1 MGGDREADVTARSTH
16 RPHAALLLGVAAFLI
31 VSALLVLHLAAAG
44 NGPAW
49 RRDGL
54 PGATVHSLSIDPRRS
69 GMVFAA
75 AETGVYRRD
84 PSGPWRRV
92 LRAYTVWGVQ
102 VLSDGRTV
110 IAGDQAGT
118 VYISHDLGHHWIGSP
133 VTAMGVYAVSGQP
146 GHPDRLLAGA
156 GGGVYLSLDGGVHW
170 QRRLALPN
178 AAGAAFAWRPGTVST
193 VFAGSVAGAAG
204 GSTRVFVSRDGGMH
218 WATFGRALGSRGGIM
233 SLAAPRAHLD
243 AGTMGN
249 RLWTIPLT
257 GGTWQQ
263 HAAGVPAN
271 QHVSGIADVPGPP
284 ETTFIATLG
293 AGVFR
298 SDNGGRRWAAASDGL
313 PSVDQNQIILSL
325 AYAPRE
331 HSLYAGTTDGVFR
344 MHTGAP
350 TP

>member
-1 MGGDREADVTARSTH
+1 VTRHSSH
-16 RPHAALLLGVAAFLI
+16 RTRTALLIAVAALLAASTF
-31 VSALLVLHLAAAG
+31 LVLRLVVAG
-44 NGPAW
+44 KGPAW
-49 RRDGL
+49 RQDGL
-54 PGATVHSLSIDPRRS
+54 PGATVHSLSVDPRRS
-69 GMVFAA
+69 GVVFAA
-75 AETGVYRRD
+75 AQTGVYRRD
-84 PSGPWRRV
+84 PSGAWRRV

-110 IAGDQAGT
+110 LAGDQAGT

-133 VTAMGVYAVSGQP
+133 VTPMGVYAVSGQP
-146 GHPDRLLAGA
+146 GHPHHLLAGA
-156 GGGVYLSLDGGVHW
+156 GGGIYLSMDGGVHW

-193 VFAGSVAGAAG
+193 VFAGSVAGADG

-218 WATFGRALGSRGGIM
+218 WRAFGRALGSRGGIM
-233 SLAAPRAHLD
+233 SLAAPSAHLD

-257 GGTWQQ
+257 GGRWQQ
-263 HAAGVPAN
+263 RAAGVPAN
-271 QHVSGIADVPGPP
+271 QHVSGIATVPGPP

-298 SDNGGRRWAAASDGL
+298 SDDGGRRWGAASDGL
-313 PSVDQNQIILSL
+313 PGVDQQQIVLSL

-331 HSLYAGTTDGVFR
+331 HALYAGTTDGVFR
-344 MHTGAP
+344 MHTAVP
-350 TP
+350 SS